1 MKYIFISI
9 AAILLLSAC
18 TKQEFK
24 TNFHNIKEGT
34 KKTWH
39 STKEGVADATEDFKD
54 Q

>member
-1 MKYIFISI
+1 MRYLFILI
-9 AAILLLSAC
+9 AAILLLTAC
-18 TKQEFK
+18 TKKEFK

-39 STKEGVADATEDFKD
+39 SAKEGVADATEEYKD

>member
-1 MKYIFISI
+1 MKYAFILI
-9 AAILLLSAC
+9 ATILLLSAC
-18 TKQEFK
+18 TKKEFK

-39 STKEGVADATEDFKD
+39 SAKEGVADATKDFKN